1 MISLNHTAAQGGAH
15 ALTIPM
21 ADIMAG
27 VDKCYDAKGASG
39 HSHYVAMTAADFTML
54 RSGGTV
60 TKFSCNGGDH
70 QYVIS
75 CAANPPQ
82 PGTPSQCTATSME
95 GGTAC

>member
-1 MISLNHTAAQGGAH
+1 MTAAISGNHGH
-15 ALTIPM
+15 SLIVTM
-21 ADIMAG
+21 ADITAG
-27 VDKCYDAKGASG
+27 VQKCYDVAGTAG
-39 HSHYVAMTAADFTML
+39 HSHYITLMPADFTML
-54 RSGGTV
+54 AGGGTV

-75 CAANPPQ
+75 CAANPPA